1 VPERVKQYAC
11 GRPLSS
17 SLPPDPGNDL
27 PTRPRP
33 RTPGVDLARVSLSQ
47 KHQSCNF
54 THTSNDKIT
63 PSPSERTPAALMR
76 PQCLSARRRRTRA
89 DCSRARCGLGDTTH
103 GWYGSSDKAQNQ
115 RQQLTDCRGASH
127 LRVRRGDLLLAPR
140 LRQHRHLDS
149 TRHPAHVR
157 TGRCLD
163 SLDIR
168 GQETGRRADRPRHVR
183 YRQERRDFHSR
194 VRAARL

>member
-1 VPERVKQYAC
+1 MHVEHPCRHRYRQTLAMIY
-11 GRPLSS
+11 RP
-17 SLPPDPGNDL
+17 
-27 PTRPRP
+27 RPRP
-33 RTPGVDLARVSLSQ
+33 RTPGVSLAETP
-47 KHQSCNF
+47 CNF
-54 THTSNDKIT
+54 TYTSNDKIT

-103 GWYGSSDKAQNQ
+103 GWYGSSDEVQNQ
-115 RQQLTDCRGASH
+115 RQQLTDRRGASH

-149 TRHPAHVR
+149 TRHPAHIR

-168 GQETGRRADRPRHVR
+168 GQETGRRADRP
-183 YRQERRDFHSR
+183 
-194 VRAARL
+194 